1 MPFSSIAGYSIRLNE
16 PERRNMSETPL
27 KNDLLLRAL
36 LREPTPRRPIWLM
49 RQAGRYLPEY
59 RATRARAG
67 NFLAMCTNP
76 DIACEVT
83 LQPIDRYPLDAA
95 ILFSDILTIPH
106 AMNLG
111 LEFEAGE
118 GPKFEHPV
126 RTAADIAKLH
136 VPDPGVELKYVIDA
150 VALVR
155 RELGG
160 RVPLLGFAVS
170 PWTVATYMVEGGG
183 SKTFG
188 QIKRMMYEAPRDL
201 HRLLAVLAKAT
212 ILYLNAQIAAGA
224 QAVMLFDT
232 WGGVLTP
239 AQYEEFSLHYMAQVI
254 DALTRMSAGRRVP
267 NIVFTKG
274 GGAWVK
280 KIAAIGC
287 DAVGL
292 DWTTDLAAAR
302 EAVDGR
308 VALQG
313 NLDPAALFAAP
324 ETLRAETPR
333 VLERYGEGAGHVF
346 NLGHGIT
353 PDVDPERVTV
363 LVDTVIGFPCASRNC

>member
-1 MPFSSIAGYSIRLNE
+1 
-16 PERRNMSETPL
+16 MSVTL

-36 LREPTPRRPIWLM
+36 LREPTARRPIWLM

-59 RATRARAG
+59 RATRERAG
-67 NFLAMCTNP
+67 GFLEMCTNP
-76 DIACEVT
+76 EIACEVT
-83 LQPIDRYPLDAA
+83 LQPVNRFPLDAA

-126 RTAADIAKLH
+126 RAAADIARLA
-136 VPDPGVELKYVIDA
+136 VPDPGRELKYVIDA

-155 RELGG
+155 RELNG
-160 RVPLLGFAVS
+160 RVPLIGFAGS

-188 QIKRMMYEAPRDL
+188 HIKRMMYEAPRNL
-201 HRLLAVLAKAT
+201 HRLLEILAKAT
-212 ILYLNAQIAAGA
+212 ILYLNAQISAGA

-239 AQYEEFSLHYMAQVI
+239 AQYEEFSLRWMAQVV
-254 DALTRMSAGRRVP
+254 DALTRKADGRRVP

-287 DAVGL
+287 DAVGI

-302 EAVDGR
+302 QAVDGS

-313 NLDPAALFAAP
+313 NLDPAALFAPP
-324 ETLRAETPR
+324 EILRAQTLR
-333 VLERYGEGAGHVF
+333 VLDSYGAGSGHVF

-353 PDVDPERVTV
+353 PDVNPDRVALLVETV
-363 LVDTVIGFPCASRNC
+363 QSYDIAPG

>member
-1 MPFSSIAGYSIRLNE
+1 MTS
-16 PERRNMSETPL
+16 PL

-36 LREPTPRRPIWLM
+36 LKEPTPRRPIWLM

-67 NFLAMCTNP
+67 SFMALCTNP
-76 DIACEVT
+76 QLACEVT
-83 LQPIDRYPLDAA
+83 LQPIDRFPLDAA

-111 LEFEAGE
+111 LDFEAGE
-118 GPKFEHPV
+118 GPKLDRPV
-126 RTAADIAKLH
+126 RTAADVANLKI
-136 VPDPGVELKYVIDA
+136 PDPAGELRYVIDA
-150 VALVR
+150 VALIR
-155 RELGG
+155 RELSG
-160 RVPLLGFAVS
+160 RVPLIGFAGS
-170 PWTVATYMVEGGG
+170 PWTVGTYMVEGGG

-188 QIKRMMYEAPRDL
+188 IVKRMMYESPEVL
-201 HRLLAVLAKAT
+201 HRLLDVLARST

-239 AQYEEFSLHYMAQVI
+239 AQYEEFSLRYMAQVI
-254 DALTRMSAGRRVP
+254 GELTRECGGRRVP

-274 GGAWVK
+274 GGAWLG

-287 DAVGL
+287 DAVGV
-292 DWTTDLAAAR
+292 DWTTDLATAR
-302 EAVDGR
+302 RAVDGR

-313 NLDPAALFAAP
+313 NLDPSALFAPPDA
-324 ETLRAETPR
+324 LRAETRR
-333 VLERYGEGAGHVF
+333 VLDSYGAGPGHVF

-353 PDVDPERVTV
+353 PDVDPERVAV
-363 LVDTVIGFPCASRNC
+363 LVDTVRNYMVS

>member
-1 MPFSSIAGYSIRLNE
+1 
-16 PERRNMSETPL
+16 MSEAL

-59 RATRARAG
+59 RATRTRAG
-67 NFLAMCTNP
+67 GFLEMCTNP
-76 DIACEVT
+76 EIACEIT
-83 LQPIDRYPLDAA
+83 LQPVDRYPLDAA

-118 GPKFEHPV
+118 GPKFARPV
-126 RTAADIAKLH
+126 RSAADIDRLG
-136 VPDPGVELKYVIDA
+136 VPDPGGELKYVADA
-150 VALVR
+150 VARVR
-155 RELGG
+155 RELKG
-160 RVPLLGFAVS
+160 RVPLIGFAGS
-170 PWTVATYMVEGGG
+170 PWTVATYMVEGGS

-188 QIKRMMYEAPRDL
+188 IIKRMMYEAPREL
-201 HRLLAVLAKAT
+201 HRLLELLAKST

-239 AQYEEFSLHYMAQVI
+239 AQYEEFSLRYMGQIV
-254 DALTRMSAGRRVP
+254 DALTRKSEGRRVP

-274 GGAWVK
+274 GGGWLD

-287 DAVGL
+287 DAAGV
-292 DWTTDLAAAR
+292 DWTTDLSEAR
-302 EAVDGR
+302 KAVGGR

-313 NLDPAALFAAP
+313 NLDPSALFAPPAV
-324 ETLRAETPR
+324 LRAETLR
-333 VLERYGEGAGHVF
+333 VLESYGGGAGHVF

-353 PDVDPERVTV
+353 PDVDPERVALLVKTV
-363 LVDTVIGFPCASRNC
+363 QDWPVTP

>member
-1 MPFSSIAGYSIRLNE
+1 MIEA
-16 PERRNMSETPL
+16 L

-36 LREPTPRRPIWLM
+36 LRQPTPRRPIWLM

-67 NFLAMCTNP
+67 SFLALCTNP
-76 DIACEVT
+76 QLACEVT
-83 LQPIDRYPLDAA
+83 LQPVDRYPLDGA

-111 LEFEAGE
+111 LSFETGAGGPTFDGPE
-118 GPKFEHPV
+118 RPAADVAKLGAPAPTVGPKH
-126 RTAADIAKLH
+126 
-136 VPDPGVELKYVIDA
+136 VIDA

-155 RELGG
+155 RELRGRIPLIGFGG
-160 RVPLLGFAVS
+160 S

-188 QIKRMMYEAPRDL
+188 QIKRMMYESPRDL
-201 HRLLAVLAKAT
+201 HRLLDLLARST

-224 QAVMLFDT
+224 QAGMLFDT

-239 AQYEEFSLHYMAQVI
+239 AQYEEFSLRYMSEVI
-254 DALTRMSAGRRVP
+254 GALTREADGRRVP

-280 KIAAIGC
+280 KISGIG
-287 DAVGL
+287 
-292 DWTTDLAAAR
+292 W
-302 EAVDGR
+302 E
-308 VALQG
+308 
-313 NLDPAALFAAP
+313 PA
-324 ETLRAETPR
+324 
-333 VLERYGEGAGHVF
+333 
-346 NLGHGIT
+346 
-353 PDVDPERVTV
+353 
-363 LVDTVIGFPCASRNC
+363 

>member
-1 MPFSSIAGYSIRLNE
+1 
-16 PERRNMSETPL
+16 MSEPL

-36 LREPTPRRPIWLM
+36 LREPTARRPIWLM

-67 NFLAMCTNP
+67 GFLEMCTNP
-76 DIACEVT
+76 QIACEIT
-83 LQPIDRYPLDAA
+83 LQPVDRFPLDAA

-118 GPKFEHPV
+118 GPKFERPV
-126 RTAADIAKLH
+126 RSAADIDRLG
-136 VPDPGVELKYVIDA
+136 VPDPGTELKYVTDA
-150 VALVR
+150 VSLVR
-155 RELGG
+155 KELKG
-160 RVPLLGFAVS
+160 RVPLIGFAGS
-170 PWTVATYMVEGGG
+170 PWTVGTYMVEGGG

-188 QIKRMMYEAPRDL
+188 IIKRMMYESPRDL
-201 HRLLAVLAKAT
+201 HRLLALLAKAT

-224 QAVMLFDT
+224 QAVMIFDT

-239 AQYEEFSLHYMAQVI
+239 AQYQEFSLHYMAEIVA
-254 DALTRMSAGRRVP
+254 ALTRSAEGRRVP

-274 GGAWVK
+274 GGAWLD
-280 KIAAIGC
+280 KIAQIGC
-287 DAVGL
+287 DAVGV
-292 DWTTDLAAAR
+292 DWNTDLSAAR
-302 EAVDGR
+302 RAVADK

-313 NLDPAALFAAP
+313 NLDPSALFAPP
-324 ETLRAETPR
+324 ETLRAETLR
-333 VLERYGEGAGHVF
+333 ILESYGAGPGHVF

-353 PDVDPERVTV
+353 PDVDPQRVALLIETV
-363 LVDTVIGFPCASRNC
+363 QGYVPG

>member
-1 MPFSSIAGYSIRLNE
+1 MTE
-16 PERRNMSETPL
+16 PLR
-27 KNDLLLRAL
+27 NDLLLRAL

-59 RATRARAG
+59 RALRARAG
-67 NFLAMCTNP
+67 GFLEMCTNP
-76 DIACEVT
+76 AIACEIT
-83 LQPIDRYPLDAA
+83 LQPVDRFPLDAA

-118 GPKFEHPV
+118 GPRFARPV
-126 RTAADIAKLH
+126 RSAADIDKLG
-136 VPDPGVELKYVIDA
+136 VPDPGTDLKFVADA

-155 RELGG
+155 RELHG
-160 RVPLLGFAVS
+160 RVPLIGFAGS

-183 SKTFG
+183 SKAFG
-188 QIKRMMYEAPRDL
+188 HIKRMMYQAPHDL
-201 HRLLAVLAKAT
+201 HRLLGILAKAT

-224 QAVMLFDT
+224 QAVMIFDT

-239 AQYEEFSLHYMAQVI
+239 AQYQDFSLRYLAEVI
-254 DALTRMSAGRRVP
+254 DALTRQSQGRRVP

-274 GGAWVK
+274 GGAWLS

-287 DAVGL
+287 DAVGV
-292 DWTTDLAAAR
+292 DWNTDLSVAR
-302 EAVDGR
+302 QAVQGR

-313 NLDPAALFAAP
+313 NLDPAALFAP
-324 ETLRAETPR
+324 PDELRAETLR
-333 VLERYGEGAGHVF
+333 VLESYGSGAGHVF

-353 PDVDPERVTV
+353 PDVDPERVALLVETV
-363 LVDTVIGFPCASRNC
+363 QGFRLD

>member
-1 MPFSSIAGYSIRLNE
+1 M
-16 PERRNMSETPL
+16 TVVL

-59 RATRARAG
+59 RATRGRAG
-67 NFLAMCTNP
+67 TFMAMCTNP
-76 DIACEVT
+76 QIACEVT
-83 LQPIDRYPLDAA
+83 LQPVDRFPLDAA

-118 GPKFEHPV
+118 GPKFERPV
-126 RTAADIAKLH
+126 RSAADVDKLG
-136 VPDPGVELKYVIDA
+136 VPDPGRELRYVIDA
-150 VALVR
+150 VALIR

-160 RVPLLGFAVS
+160 RVPLIGFAGS
-170 PWTVATYMVEGGG
+170 PWTVGTYMVEGGG

-188 QIKRMMYEAPRDL
+188 LIKRMMYESPRVL
-201 HRLLAVLAKAT
+201 HRLLEVLARST
-212 ILYLNAQIAAGA
+212 VSYLNAQIAAGA

-239 AQYEEFSLHYMAQVI
+239 AQYEEFSLRYMAQVI
-254 DALTRMSAGRRVP
+254 DGLTRESEGRRVP

-274 GGAWVK
+274 GGAWLG

-287 DAVGL
+287 DAVGV

-302 EAVDGR
+302 KAVDGR

-313 NLDPAALFAAP
+313 NLDPSALFAPP
-324 ETLRAETPR
+324 ETLRAETKR
-333 VLERYGEGAGHVF
+333 VLDNYGAGAGHVF

-353 PDVDPERVTV
+353 PDVDPERVAV
-363 LVDTVIGFPCASRNC
+363 LVDTVQSYAVT